1 LGEGARVRV
10 FQTIAGLRSY
20 LKNHQQNQSIGF
32 VPTMGALHLGHQSL
46 LERAKQETEVVVVS
60 IFVNPW
66 QFGAGEDLEAY
77 PRPWEMDCQL
87 CLEAGVQVLFAPT
100 LETLGMKAGSNQ
112 ATIVV
117 PPAPMTEVL
126 CGAFRPG
133 HFTGVATIVTKLLQL
148 VQPDVAYFGEK
159 DAQQLA
165 IIRRMVADLH
175 LNVEIRACRTLRED
189 SGLAYSSRNQYLSP
203 SEREKAPLL
212 YQALEQARRVFKKG
226 EREARILEAV
236 VRAALPTEIFRVQ
249 YVELVH
255 PESLLPLEKVTS
267 QGLLAVAAYLGQTRL
282 IDNIVLRDRAP
293 IIAID
298 GPAGAGKSTVTR
310 QVARELGLTYLD
322 TGALYRA
329 LTWLVLEAGLP
340 LEDEAAIAELVSQ
353 ATLELL
359 PQAPEALTQVRV
371 NGQILDIALRTP
383 AVTRYVSAISAQ
395 KAVRQVLLEQQRRYG
410 EKGGIVVE
418 GRDIATQVF
427 PNAELKIFLTAS
439 VEERAKRRY
448 QDLIA
453 QGETPRSLEE
463 IQKDIAQRDYLDSH
477 RPLSPLRK
485 APESI
490 EVNTDGLNIAEVT
503 ERIIS
508 LYRERVRD
516 H

>member
-1 LGEGARVRV
+1 
-10 FQTIAGLRSY
+10 
-20 LKNHQQNQSIGF
+20 
-32 VPTMGALHLGHQSL
+32 MGALHPGHLSL
-46 LERAKQETEVVVVS
+46 LERAKQETEAVVVS

-66 QFGAGEDLEAY
+66 QFGAEEDLEAY
-77 PRPWEMDCQL
+77 PRPWEQDYQL
-87 CLEAGVQVLFAPT
+87 CLETGVEVIFTPT
-100 LETLGMKAGSNQ
+100 LETLGMKAGSNP
-112 ATIVV
+112 ATVVV

-148 VQPDVAYFGEK
+148 VQPTVAYFGEK
-159 DAQQLA
+159 DGQQLA
-165 IIRRMVADLH
+165 IIRRLVADLH
-175 LNVEIRACRTLRED
+175 LNVEICACRTLREA

-203 SEREKAPLL
+203 EEREKAPLL
-212 YQALEQARRVFKKG
+212 YQALAQARATFKQG
-226 EREARILEAV
+226 EREARVLEAV
-236 VRAALPTEIFRVQ
+236 VRAALPPETFQVQ

-255 PESLLPLEKVTS
+255 PESLFPLEKVTS
-267 QGLLAVAAYLGQTRL
+267 QGLLAVAAYLGPTRL

-310 QVARELGLTYLD
+310 LVARELGLTYLD
-322 TGALYRA
+322 TGSLYRA

-353 ATLELL
+353 ASLELL
-359 PQAPEALTQVRV
+359 PRDTEGLTQVRI
-371 NGQILDIALRTP
+371 NGQVLDIALRTP
-383 AVTRYVSAISAQ
+383 DVTRHVSAISAQ

-448 QDLIA
+448 QDLVA
-453 QGETPRSLEE
+453 QRETPQSLEE
-463 IQKDIAQRDYLDSH
+463 IQKDISQRDYLDSH
-477 RPLSPLRK
+477 RSLSPLRK
-485 APESI
+485 APEAI
-490 EVNTDGLNIAEVT
+490 EVNTDGLTVSEVT
-503 ERIIS
+503 EKIVS
-508 LYRERVRD
+508 LYWERLP
-516 H
+516 HS